1 MKYLFIINP
10 ESGSGKKVKA
20 LLDKID
26 EIQLKRRIS
35 ATVIQT
41 KKPLDATEIA
51 YREAKLAFERNE
63 EISIYVA
70 GGDGT
75 LNEVVNGVINFD
87 NVRLGIIPIGSGND
101 FVRSLGKLEDYFDLN
116 KQLEGKTKKVDI
128 IKLDVFG
135 DDPKT
140 IYGIN
145 SINMGFDGNSAI
157 LAHKLKKFPFISG
170 AISYIFAV
178 ILNLILKKGAN
189 LKVYIDDNLVNDG
202 RLLMLSIANGKFCVG
217 GVCGSPKAVLDDGK
231 LDILMVKNISRL
243 KFLNLYKPFKEG
255 KIFDVP
261 SIEKIITHYQTEAIK
276 IEYNNENSFFVLDG
290 EMIDAK
296 KFSVSVMKK
305 KVSIIYI

>member
-41 KKPLDATEIA
+41 KKPLDATGIA
-51 YREAKLAFERNE
+51 YREAQLAFECNE

-75 LNEVVNGVINFD
+75 LNEVVNGVIDFD

-101 FVRSLGKLEDYFDLN
+101 FVRSLGKLENYFDLN

-128 IKLDVFG
+128 IKLDVLG

-157 LAHKLKKFPFISG
+157 LAHKLKKFHFISG
-170 AISYIFAV
+170 AMSYIFAV
-178 ILNLILKKGAN
+178 VFNLILKKGVN

-202 RLLMLSIANGKFCVG
+202 RLLMLSIANGKFCG
-217 GVCGSPKAVLDDGK
+217 GGFCGSPKAVIDDGK
-231 LDILMVKNISRL
+231 LDILMVKNISGL

-261 SIEKIITHYQTEAIK
+261 SIEKIIKNYQTEAIK
-276 IEYNNENSFFVLDG
+276 IEYNDENSFFVIDG

-296 KFSVSVMKK
+296 IFSVSIIKK